1 LRRPCDRCGEREAV
15 VRIESLNESICDK
28 CLSLRI
34 WRRVK
39 PVLDKEVQDGD
50 VIASALSGGKD
61 SSLALYY
68 LWKYKKKSDK
78 DFGIFAITID
88 EGTSYR
94 AESISKAKQLTSR
107 LGVKHKIVKM
117 SEIFAFSIP
126 QVQILISKSRVKRDL
141 CTYCGVFRRQVLNIV
156 AREEGATK
164 VATGHNLDDMVQ
176 TLFMNLIRGDMS
188 AMARLFSKSQSTK
201 KLIPRIRPLVK
212 VPEKEVAVQALLLEI
227 PAHFGKCPL
236 VSGMRVRVRRLLD
249 HFEQENPGFK
259 ERAFNFIE
267 KLAKQAIPELTY
279 HFELKY
285 CKLCGEPTT
294 QELCKVCQFKQ
305 ELETEIL
312 PTAD

>member
-15 VRIESLNESICDK
+15 VRIESLNESICDE
-28 CLSLRI
+28 CLSTRI

-39 PVLDKEVQDGD
+39 PILDEEIQTGD

-61 SSLALYY
+61 SSLTLYY
-68 LWKYKKKSDK
+68 LWKYKKESNK
-78 DFGIFAITID
+78 DFEVFAVTID
-88 EGTSYR
+88 EGTCYR
-94 AESISKAKQLTSR
+94 AESISKAKELTSR

-126 QVQILISKSRVKRDL
+126 QVQVLLSKSKIKRDL
-141 CTYCGVFRRQVLNIV
+141 CTYCGVFRRQALNIV
-156 AREEGATK
+156 AREKGATK

-188 AMARLFSKSQSTK
+188 AMARLFSKSRSTE
-201 KLIPRIRPLVK
+201 KLIPRIRPLAK
-212 VPEKEVAVQALLLEI
+212 VPEKEVTVQALLLGI

-236 VSGMRVRVRRLLD
+236 VSGMRVRVRRFLD
-249 HFEQENPGFK
+249 RLEQENPGFK

-267 KLAKQAIPELTY
+267 KIVKQAIPELTY

-305 ELETEIL
+305 ELEAEVLST
-312 PTAD
+312 TD

>member
-15 VRIESLNESICDK
+15 VRIESLGESICDK
-28 CLSLRI
+28 CLSTRI

-39 PVLDKEVQDGD
+39 PVLDREIQDGD

-61 SSLALYY
+61 SSLTLYY
-68 LWKYKKKSDK
+68 LWRYKKESGK
-78 DFGIFAITID
+78 DFEIIAITID
-88 EGTSYR
+88 EGTCYR
-94 AESISKAKQLTSR
+94 AESISKAKELTSR

-117 SEIFAFSIP
+117 SDIFAFSIP
-126 QVQILISKSRVKRDL
+126 QVQVLLSKGRKKRDL
-141 CTYCGVFRRQVLNIV
+141 CTYCGVFRRQALNIV

-188 AMARLFSKSQSTK
+188 AMARLFSKSPSTR
-201 KLIPRIRPLVK
+201 KLIPRIRPLARVS
-212 VPEKEVAVQALLLEI
+212 EKETTVQALLLEI

-236 VSGMRVRVRRLLD
+236 VSGMRVRVRKLLD
-249 HFEQENPGFK
+249 DFEQKNPGFK
-259 ERAFNFIE
+259 ERAFKSIE
-267 KLAKQAIPELTY
+267 KLVKQAIPELTY

-285 CKLCGEPTT
+285 CKQCGEPTT

-305 ELETEIL
+305 ELEAMI
-312 PTAD
+312 PS